1 MVIAHPDPALAE
13 ARRKVAEESGRFRAA
28 LPSLLADDKLA
39 GRWVLFRDGAV
50 IASFASGDAAHEDGV
65 RRFGRLGGF
74 VVARVEPPRV
84 HRIGGG
90 FRVPDRRD
98 DG

>member
-1 MVIAHPDPALAE
+1 MVSAHTDPAVTE
-13 ARRKVAEESGRFRAA
+13 ARRRVAEESGRYRAA
-28 LPSLLADDKLA
+28 LPKLLADPTLA

-50 IASFASGDAAHEDGV
+50 VASFDGGDAAHEDGL

-74 VVARVEPPRV
+74 VVARVELPRV